1 MSSSITTQ
9 SAYSLAMRKPA
20 LHLTVPAT
28 IYVAGGSVMGEVEL
42 NHELALED
50 DIERVYVELQGTIKT
65 KNRMGPDVEQFQVES
80 NDFLRKTLTL
90 WRRDRSEPPAD
101 GGPIILPFELKLP
114 EDAPPSFQFESYMN
128 NAYVRY
134 AVEVTGV
141 RNTTFAV
148 DRTFKSPI
156 VVVQPDPIGSA
167 IRAELKLGWSG
178 TWGRLKSECNMRK
191 YPWGEYAHAKLELLV
206 PHVDTFPLFSDIP
219 YTIVVTTT
227 TAPMKRKGDAAPE
240 KSLYPS
246 APRNPSELDFELRR
260 FVDMKTP
267 YQPSNPEEHVIDII
281 SKAHAPTPPVEVEVG
296 NYHWLPDGQ
305 KTDRGRW
312 SQEVSFHSVMNF
324 RFTPTFLT
332 EELKIK
338 YTLIL
343 RMEFPGLGNVL
354 RVELPINIGSGVE
367 SSFPSADSPRTVE
380 LPGSYWKTSE
390 WTDN

>member
-1 MSSSITTQ
+1 MTSSTTSQ
-9 SAYSLAMRKPA
+9 SAYSLAMRKTA
-20 LHLTVPAT
+20 FHLTLPPT
-28 IYVAGGSVMGEVEL
+28 IYVSGGTVMGEVEL
-42 NHELALED
+42 DYEAALDD

-65 KNRMGPDVEQFQVES
+65 KNRMGADAEQFKIDTNE
-80 NDFLRKTLTL
+80 FLRKPLTL
-90 WRRDRSEPPAD
+90 WRRDRSTPPTD
-101 GGPIILPFELKLP
+101 GSTIILPFELKLP

-148 DRTFKSPI
+148 DRTVKSPV

-167 IRAELKLGWSG
+167 VRAQLKLGWSD
-178 TWGRLKSECNMRK
+178 TWGRLKAESDMRK
-191 YPWGEYAHAKLELLV
+191 YPWGDYAHAKLELLV

-227 TAPMKRKGDAAPE
+227 TAPMKRKGNAVPE
-240 KSLYPS
+240 KNLYPS
-246 APRNPSELDFELRR
+246 APRNPSEIDFELRR
-260 FVDMKTP
+260 FVDMQTP
-267 YQPSNPEEHVIDII
+267 YQPSNPEEHVADII
-281 SKAHAPTPPVEVEVG
+281 SKAHAPTPPVDVEVG
-296 NYHWLPDGQ
+296 NYVWLPDGQ

-312 SQEVSFHSVMNF
+312 SQEVSFHSVMNL

-338 YTLIL
+338 YTLFL

-354 RVELPINIGSGVE
+354 RIELPINIGSGVE
-367 SSFPSADSPRTVE
+367 SSFPLADSPRTIE
-380 LPGSYWKTSE
+380 LPS
-390 WTDN
+390 